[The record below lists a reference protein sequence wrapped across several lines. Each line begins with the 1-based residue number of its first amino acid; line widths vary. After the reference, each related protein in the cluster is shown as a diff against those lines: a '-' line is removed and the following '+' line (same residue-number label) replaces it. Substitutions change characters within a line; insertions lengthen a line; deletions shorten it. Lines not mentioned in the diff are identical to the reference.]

1 MICSIF
7 KKGEGMDKEKIDRL
21 VSLYQEL
28 PQEIQSAV
36 IWIMEHNEIVD
47 YLVQG
52 EKIPKKEIEEFIQNA
67 MEKKDYLMV
76 VMLIYKRVYDMDN

>member
-1 MICSIF
+1 
-7 KKGEGMDKEKIDRL
+7 MDKEKNDRL
-21 VSLYQEL
+21 VSLYREL

-36 IWIMEHNEIVD
+36 LWIMERNEIVD

-52 EKIPKKEIEEFIQNA
+52 EKIPQKEIEEFIQKA

-76 VMLIYKRVYDMDN
+76 VMLIYKRVYDMNN

>member
-1 MICSIF
+1 
-7 KKGEGMDKEKIDRL
+7 MDKEKNDRL
-21 VSLYQEL
+21 VSLYREL

-36 IWIMEHNEIVD
+36 LWIMEQNEIVD

-52 EKIPKKEIEEFIQNA
+52 EKIPKKEIEEIIQKA

-76 VMLIYKRVYDMDN
+76 VMLIYKGVYDMNN

>member
-1 MICSIF
+1 
-7 KKGEGMDKEKIDRL
+7 MDKEKIDRL
-21 VSLYQEL
+21 VRLYQER